1 MDGQLQDA
9 KNQVSK
15 RVQNAPHHGP
25 QIVTVRARALLSTAD
40 YDALRAKRPTL
51 VDQLLSGPAWDDD
64 LIIVTRNTSDFDDTR
79 ASVINPWDLG

>member
-1 MDGQLQDA
+1 MDWQPQDA

-25 QIVTVRARALLSTAD
+25 QIVTVRARAAVALLTAD

-51 VDQLLSGPAWDDD
+51 VDQLLSGPAWDDG

-79 ASVINPWDLG
+79 ASVINR